1 MGSVKMRENP
11 NHDMPFNNWTLIPII
26 YLHIGKS
33 SVLMVLDSSEVDTFQ
48 LALYYSV
55 NEIHSLIALRSITKA

>member
-1 MGSVKMRENP
+1 MTCLLTTG
-11 NHDMPFNNWTLIPII
+11 HLYLLYT

-33 SVLMVLDSSEVDTFQ
+33 SVLMVLDSFEVDTFQ
-48 LALYYSV
+48 LALYYNV